1 MRGRG
6 GNGRRR
12 RRDVVVSQNGANHCS
27 VVLISTVAAGKM
39 CSLLYIAVPL
49 NDRPRTK
56 TTPRWRCPHYILYHP
71 LLRPSRS
78 FTFSI
83 LISFFLIFS
92 AVAWY
97 SFQTP
102 PTDNKLSSCYPQQQ
116 LPWILIYLGYLFYFF
131 PKRLLLLLLILLVDI
146 PASHP
151 ASQ

>member
-78 FTFSI
+78 FTFTI

-97 SFQTP
+97 SFQP
-102 PTDNKLSSCYPQQQ
+102 PPPIINYLLATHNSSCRGFLYISVIYFISFGRDFSSFSYFSW
-116 LPWILIYLGYLFYFF
+116 WIYQ
-131 PKRLLLLLLILLVDI
+131 
-146 PASHP
+146 PAS
-151 ASQ
+151 SST